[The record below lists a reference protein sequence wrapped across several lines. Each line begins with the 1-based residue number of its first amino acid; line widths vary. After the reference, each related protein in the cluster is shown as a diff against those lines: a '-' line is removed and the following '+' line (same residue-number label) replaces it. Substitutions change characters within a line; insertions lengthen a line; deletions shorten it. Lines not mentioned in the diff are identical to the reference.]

1 MHMHRSVTLVVVVC
15 LVSATAIAPATAQSD
30 DGGLLDTITG
40 GELTLSERINAAND
54 ALAGLL
60 SRAQYEA
67 STVSDKDTQASS
79 TLAEEI
85 TTEYNSHN
93 ATIETYV
100 NARFAGT
107 ASDWDVIKVT
117 VEQDND
123 TATRY
128 LVATATDDGNFTDSR
143 MVSETSRTVDQTVV
157 LRDYAAANAATELD
171 RFVTE
176 YVEED
181 RDIDAALR
189 RRLAQQYG
197 GDVTLPS
204 GVAA

>member
-1 MHMHRSVTLVVVVC
+1 MHRSVTLVLVVC
-15 LVSATAIAPATAQSD
+15 LVSATAVAPATAQSD
-30 DGGLLDTITG
+30 EEGLLDTITG
-40 GELTLSERINAAND
+40 GDLTLSERISAAND

-60 SRAQYEA
+60 ARAEYEA
-67 STVSDKDTQASS
+67 SAVGDDETDAPS
-79 TLAEEI
+79 TLAEGL
-85 TTEYNSHN
+85 TTEFNSHN

-100 NARFAGT
+100 NARFTGT
-107 ASDWDVIKVT
+107 ATNWDVIKVT
-117 VEQDND
+117 VEQDNE
-123 TATRY
+123 TTTRY

-143 MVSETSRTVDQTVV
+143 MVSETDRAADQTVV
-157 LRDYAAANAATELD
+157 LRDYAAANAASELD

-204 GVAA
+204 EVAA